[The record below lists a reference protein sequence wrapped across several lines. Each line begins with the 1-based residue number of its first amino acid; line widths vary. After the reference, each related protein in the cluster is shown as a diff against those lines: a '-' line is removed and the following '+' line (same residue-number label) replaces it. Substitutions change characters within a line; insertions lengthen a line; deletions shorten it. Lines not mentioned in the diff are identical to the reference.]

1 MSSWGWSPWGPGGEP
16 SSAHCPLCLT
26 SVSSLSCLFQN
37 LYSAANF
44 FDHLRNALDILHRE
58 VGGGSHKLNTVQA
71 WWGEE
76 GKTPLPKE
84 LDKDM
89 GSCPFHSL
97 GVPPRK
103 PHATWDQLQGS
114 QA

>member
-1 MSSWGWSPWGPGGEP
+1 MTLLEHGGEKRVK
-16 SSAHCPLCLT
+16 H
-26 SVSSLSCLFQN
+26 
-37 LYSAANF
+37 
-44 FDHLRNALDILHRE
+44 
-58 VGGGSHKLNTVQA
+58 
-71 WWGEE
+71 
-76 GKTPLPKE
+76 PLPKE

-103 PHATWDQLQGS
+103 PHAIWDQFQGS